1 MKIMFSCME
10 DGGFSGKYSLPGFGC
25 NVYVNADNNIVTID
39 IVDEEEDR
47 INREIEE
54 ERLERL
60 EEAMTDDE
68 NLSEDYVDEVAYMVD
83 FDDEDD
89 EDESFDEEE
98 LESDEAE
105 DDIRTTF
112 EYSLVKSIQE
122 ADPSG
127 EVLNFIDK
135 ILEEI
140 CVKNED
146 GSYKMDS
153 LFSLLN
159 KITDFTNDKEED

>member
-60 EEAMTDDE
+60 EEENMEEEENLHEDCVDDLTFVVNFNEEDDDE
-68 NLSEDYVDEVAYMVD
+68 EVL
-83 FDDEDD
+83 
-89 EDESFDEEE
+89 DEEE
-98 LESDEAE
+98 LEEEEE
-105 DDIRTTF
+105 DDIKSTF
-112 EYSLVKSIQE
+112 EYELIKSIQD

-127 EVLNFIDK
+127 EVLNFLDK
-135 ILEEI
+135 MLDEV

-146 GSYKMDS
+146 GTYKMDS

-159 KITDFTNDKEED
+159 KITDFANKKD